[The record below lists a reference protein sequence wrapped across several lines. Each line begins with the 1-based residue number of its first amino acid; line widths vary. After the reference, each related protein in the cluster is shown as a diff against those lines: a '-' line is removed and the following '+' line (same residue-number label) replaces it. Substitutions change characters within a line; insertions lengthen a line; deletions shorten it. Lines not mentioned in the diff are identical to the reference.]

1 MLAGTYYQWRG
12 EDEQSDI
19 VEQPVGRLRHDCAAD
34 LWSQRVRL
42 VRRTFGFTAAAEVI
56 RDGSDAVLRLELP
69 GVDVSKDV
77 VVEVV
82 NGQLVVRGERRDER
96 ASSGQGRT
104 VREVRYGSFRRAFAL
119 PAQVTG
125 DDVTA
130 TYDAGVLT
138 IRVAGAHAGTAGRR
152 IAVTTGTPET
162 TPAESASVETPVE
175 SGEQPAA

>member
-1 MLAGTYYQWRG
+1 MSAGIFYRWRG
-12 EDEQSDI
+12 EDEQPDI
-19 VEQPVGRLRHDCAAD
+19 VEQPVGRLRHDRAVDLGPARPARCGGRSALRQPRRSLATARTLYCA
-34 LWSQRVRL
+34 
-42 VRRTFGFTAAAEVI
+42 EP
-56 RDGSDAVLRLELP
+56 P

-82 NGQLVVRGERRDER
+82 NGQLLVRGERRDER
-96 ASSGQGRT
+96 ASSEHGRT
-104 VREVRYGSFRRAFAL
+104 VREVRYGSFRRTFAL

-138 IRVAGAHAGTAGRR
+138 IRVAGAHAGIAGRR

-162 TPAESASVETPVE
+162 TPAEPASVQTPAE

>member
-1 MLAGTYYQWRG
+1 MSSLT
-12 EDEQSDI
+12 
-19 VEQPVGRLRHDCAAD
+19 
-34 LWSQRVRL
+34 LWSSPLADFDTVVRRTFGPSAFGS
-42 VRRTFGFTAAAEVI
+42 VRRTFGFTPAAEVT

-82 NGQLVVRGERRDER
+82 SGQRRDER
-96 ASSGQGRT
+96 ASSDHGRT

-138 IRVAGAHAGTAGRR
+138 IRVAGAHAGIAGRR
-152 IAVTTGTPET
+152 
-162 TPAESASVETPVE
+162 
-175 SGEQPAA
+175 

>member
-1 MLAGTYYQWRG
+1 MSSLT
-12 EDEQSDI
+12 
-19 VEQPVGRLRHDCAAD
+19 
-34 LWSQRVRL
+34 LWSSPLADFDTIVRRTL
-42 VRRTFGFTAAAEVI
+42 GPSAFGSVRRTFGFTPAAEVI